1 MEKDDGMV
9 EGTVVVV
16 VVVVVV
22 VLEELMAGCGKK
34 VAGSVTMKT

>member
-9 EGTVVVV
+9 EGT

>member
-9 EGTVVVV
+9 EGTVV

>member
-9 EGTVVVV
+9 EGTVVV